1 MRPRAQKV
9 VVFSGS
15 TVTEYL
21 DWRAFS
27 AAPPADVV
35 VLDLTLG
42 DGTTVTENVRRLG
55 ADGSSVIIH
64 SVADRPAA
72 VREALAAGA
81 AGVVSKASPI
91 GDVIAAISTVAHGE
105 PLNNVEW
112 ASAVE
117 GDRAFAD
124 AQLSARERDVLRLY
138 AAGLP
143 LKVVAD
149 RLGVAYS
156 TAKEN
161 ITRVRVKYVEVGRPA
176 PTKVD
181 LLRRA
186 MEDGILA
193 EPATEKVPVVSEPES
208 TRAILDDAWGHI
220 PQTRETTAGLGS
232 FTRLRIERI
241 ISLVVGLGSLVLGTQ
256 AFLAALGAGPG
267 EPGMARPAH
276 ADDVRAA
283 RGDAPRVPASAAACA
298 CSRASSRSC
307 TRRAHPLADR
317 HRRAPTPDS
326 DRPAVDLVP
335 RQRRDARRR
344 ARLPAAA
351 CRSSGPRSSRSCSA
365 SCGSSRAASRAT
377 SGSRSPSTSRSR

>member
-1 MRPRAQKV
+1 M
-9 VVFSGS
+9 
-15 TVTEYL
+15 
-21 DWRAFS
+21 
-27 AAPPADVV
+27 V

-42 DGTTVTENVRRLG
+42 DGTTVTENVRHLV

-91 GDVIAAISTVAHGE
+91 GDVIAAIRTVARGE
-105 PLNNVEW
+105 PLNNIEW

-124 AQLSARERDVLRLY
+124 AQLSTREREVLRLY

-186 MEDGILA
+186 MEDGIL
-193 EPATEKVPVVSEPES
+193 ERSEGSACRCRLTP
-208 TRAILDDAWGHI
+208 TREVLDAAWGLI
-220 PQTRETTAGLGS
+220 PQIAESARRSRQLHPHAHRAHHRGRGRR
-232 FTRLRIERI
+232 RLHRRR
-241 ISLVVGLGSLVLGTQ
+241 GAVLHRG
-256 AFLAALGAGPG
+256 
-267 EPGMARPAH
+267 
-276 ADDVRAA
+276 A
-283 RGDAPRVPASAAACA
+283 RGRRGDR
-298 CSRASSRSC
+298 RGG
-307 TRRAHPLADR
+307 TRR
-317 HRRAPTPDS
+317 
-326 DRPAVDLVP
+326 
-335 RQRRDARRR
+335 
-344 ARLPAAA
+344 
-351 CRSSGPRSSRSCSA
+351 
-365 SCGSSRAASRAT
+365 
-377 SGSRSPSTSRSR
+377 

>member
-1 MRPRAQKV
+1 MTRITLIDDHESVRLGLEAACARAEAKE

-15 TVTEYL
+15 TVTSYL
-21 DWRAFS
+21 DWRIFS
-27 AAPPADVV
+27 KAAPADVV

-42 DGTTVTENVRRLG
+42 DGTTVTENVSALV

-81 AGVVSKASPI
+81 AGVVSKSSRI
-91 GDVIAAISTVAHGE
+91 DDVMAAIGTVARGE

-117 GDRAFAD
+117 SDRAFAD

-186 MEDGILA
+186 MEDGILSQ
-193 EPATEKVPVVSEPES
+193 PAT
-208 TRAILDDAWGHI
+208 D
-220 PQTRETTAGLGS
+220 QRE
-232 FTRLRIERI
+232 EN
-241 ISLVVGLGSLVLGTQ
+241 
-256 AFLAALGAGPG
+256 
-267 EPGMARPAH
+267 
-276 ADDVRAA
+276 
-283 RGDAPRVPASAAACA
+283 
-298 CSRASSRSC
+298 
-307 TRRAHPLADR
+307 
-317 HRRAPTPDS
+317 
-326 DRPAVDLVP
+326 
-335 RQRRDARRR
+335 
-344 ARLPAAA
+344 
-351 CRSSGPRSSRSCSA
+351 
-365 SCGSSRAASRAT
+365 
-377 SGSRSPSTSRSR
+377 

>member
-1 MRPRAQKV
+1 MTRVALIDDHESVRLGLEAACARAGYE

-15 TVTEYL
+15 TVTEYVG
-21 DWRAFS
+21 WRS
-27 AAPPADVV
+27 ASRAAPADVV

-42 DGTTVTENVRRLG
+42 DGTTVTENVDRLV

-81 AGVVSKASPI
+81 AGIVSKSSRI
-91 GDVIAAISTVAHGE
+91 DDVLAAVQTVSRGE
-105 PLNNVEW
+105 PLDNVEW

-161 ITRVRVKYVEVGRPA
+161 ITRVRVKYVDVGRPA
-176 PTKVD
+176 PTKID

-186 MEDGILA
+186 MEDGLVA
-193 EPATEKVPVVSEPES
+193 E
-208 TRAILDDAWGHI
+208 
-220 PQTRETTAGLGS
+220 
-232 FTRLRIERI
+232 
-241 ISLVVGLGSLVLGTQ
+241 
-256 AFLAALGAGPG
+256 
-267 EPGMARPAH
+267 EPG
-276 ADDVRAA
+276 
-283 RGDAPRVPASAAACA
+283 
-298 CSRASSRSC
+298 
-307 TRRAHPLADR
+307 
-317 HRRAPTPDS
+317 
-326 DRPAVDLVP
+326 DL
-335 RQRRDARRR
+335 
-344 ARLPAAA
+344 
-351 CRSSGPRSSRSCSA
+351 
-365 SCGSSRAASRAT
+365 
-377 SGSRSPSTSRSR
+377 

>member
-1 MRPRAQKV
+1 MTRVALIDDHESVRLGLEAACARTAGTE

-15 TVTEYL
+15 HVAEYIG
-21 DWRAFS
+21 WRTFS
-27 AAPPADVV
+27 HEPPADVV

-42 DGTTVTENVRRLG
+42 DGTTVTENVTRLIH
-55 ADGSSVIIH
+55 DGSSVIIH

-91 GDVIAAISTVAHGE
+91 SDVIRAVRTVARGE

-117 GDRAFAD
+117 GDREFAD

-143 LKVVAD
+143 LKVVAE

-161 ITRVRVKYVEVGRPA
+161 ITRIRVKYVEVGRPA

-193 EPATEKVPVVSEPES
+193 E
-208 TRAILDDAWGHI
+208 
-220 PQTRETTAGLGS
+220 
-232 FTRLRIERI
+232 
-241 ISLVVGLGSLVLGTQ
+241 
-256 AFLAALGAGPG
+256 
-267 EPGMARPAH
+267 
-276 ADDVRAA
+276 
-283 RGDAPRVPASAAACA
+283 SA
-298 CSRASSRSC
+298 
-307 TRRAHPLADR
+307 
-317 HRRAPTPDS
+317 PDS
-326 DRPAVDLVP
+326 SGGT
-335 RQRRDARRR
+335 AR
-344 ARLPAAA
+344 
-351 CRSSGPRSSRSCSA
+351 
-365 SCGSSRAASRAT
+365 
-377 SGSRSPSTSRSR
+377 

>member
-1 MRPRAQKV
+1 MTRVALIDDHESVRLGLEAACARAQKV

-15 TVTEYL
+15 NVTGYL

-27 AAPPADVV
+27 GAAPADVV

-42 DGTTVTENVRRLG
+42 DGTTVTENVRRLVM
-55 ADGSSVIIH
+55 DGSSIIIH

-91 GDVIAAISTVAHGE
+91 GDVIAAISTVASGE

-193 EPATEKVPVVSEPES
+193 EP
-208 TRAILDDAWGHI
+208 
-220 PQTRETTAGLGS
+220 
-232 FTRLRIERI
+232 
-241 ISLVVGLGSLVLGTQ
+241 
-256 AFLAALGAGPG
+256 
-267 EPGMARPAH
+267 
-276 ADDVRAA
+276 
-283 RGDAPRVPASAAACA
+283 
-298 CSRASSRSC
+298 
-307 TRRAHPLADR
+307 
-317 HRRAPTPDS
+317 S
-326 DRPAVDLVP
+326 DREGVGGIGA
-335 RQRRDARRR
+335 
-344 ARLPAAA
+344 
-351 CRSSGPRSSRSCSA
+351 
-365 SCGSSRAASRAT
+365 
-377 SGSRSPSTSRSR
+377 

>member
-1 MRPRAQKV
+1 MTRVALIDDHESVRLGLEAACARAGTED

-15 TVTEYL
+15 TVTDYL
-21 DWRAFS
+21 KWRLSS
-27 AAPPADVV
+27 AAAPADVV

-42 DGTTVTENVRRLG
+42 DGTTVTENVRRLVV
-55 ADGSSVIIH
+55 DGSSVIIH

-81 AGVVSKASPI
+81 AGVVSKSSRI
-91 GDVIAAISTVAHGE
+91 DDVTAAVRTVARGE

-117 GDRAFAD
+117 GDRDFAD
-124 AQLSARERDVLRLY
+124 AQLSAREREVLRLY

-186 MEDGILA
+186 MEDGIV
-193 EPATEKVPVVSEPES
+193 EPADQED
-208 TRAILDDAWGHI
+208 I
-220 PQTRETTAGLGS
+220 
-232 FTRLRIERI
+232 
-241 ISLVVGLGSLVLGTQ
+241 
-256 AFLAALGAGPG
+256 
-267 EPGMARPAH
+267 
-276 ADDVRAA
+276 A
-283 RGDAPRVPASAAACA
+283 RG
-298 CSRASSRSC
+298 
-307 TRRAHPLADR
+307 
-317 HRRAPTPDS
+317 
-326 DRPAVDLVP
+326 
-335 RQRRDARRR
+335 
-344 ARLPAAA
+344 
-351 CRSSGPRSSRSCSA
+351 G
-365 SCGSSRAASRAT
+365 
-377 SGSRSPSTSRSR
+377 

>member
-1 MRPRAQKV
+1 MTRVALIDDHESVRLGLAAACARAGTKD

-15 TVTEYL
+15 SVTEYL
-21 DWRAFS
+21 TWRATSGS
-27 AAPPADVV
+27 APADVV

-42 DGTTVTENVRRLG
+42 DGTTVTENVRRLVL
-55 ADGSSVIIH
+55 DGSSVIIH

-81 AGVVSKASPI
+81 AGVVSKSSRI
-91 GDVIAAISTVAHGE
+91 DDVIAAVRTVARGE

-117 GDRAFAD
+117 GDREFAD
-124 AQLSARERDVLRLY
+124 AQLSAREREVLRLY

-193 EPATEKVPVVSEPES
+193 ESAAEP
-208 TRAILDDAWGHI
+208 G
-220 PQTRETTAGLGS
+220 G
-232 FTRLRIERI
+232 
-241 ISLVVGLGSLVLGTQ
+241 
-256 AFLAALGAGPG
+256 GAGDG
-267 EPGMARPAH
+267 
-276 ADDVRAA
+276 
-283 RGDAPRVPASAAACA
+283 
-298 CSRASSRSC
+298 
-307 TRRAHPLADR
+307 
-317 HRRAPTPDS
+317 
-326 DRPAVDLVP
+326 
-335 RQRRDARRR
+335 
-344 ARLPAAA
+344 
-351 CRSSGPRSSRSCSA
+351 
-365 SCGSSRAASRAT
+365 
-377 SGSRSPSTSRSR
+377 

>member
-1 MRPRAQKV
+1 MTRVALIDDHESVRLGLAAACARVGTKQ

-15 TVTEYL
+15 TVAAYL

-27 AAPPADVV
+27 MAPPADVV

-42 DGTTVTENVRRLG
+42 DGTTVTENVRRLVV
-55 ADGSSVIIH
+55 DGSSVIIH

-72 VREALAAGA
+72 VREALVAGA
-81 AGVVSKASPI
+81 AGIVSKSSPI
-91 GDVIAAISTVAHGE
+91 DEVIAAIRTVARGE

-117 GDRAFAD
+117 GDREFAD

-161 ITRVRVKYVEVGRPA
+161 ITRIRVKYVEVGRPA
-176 PTKVD
+176 PTKID

-193 EPATEKVPVVSEPES
+193 QS
-208 TRAILDDAWGHI
+208 
-220 PQTRETTAGLGS
+220 
-232 FTRLRIERI
+232 
-241 ISLVVGLGSLVLGTQ
+241 
-256 AFLAALGAGPG
+256 AADPGDGPG
-267 EPGMARPAH
+267 G
-276 ADDVRAA
+276 
-283 RGDAPRVPASAAACA
+283 G
-298 CSRASSRSC
+298 
-307 TRRAHPLADR
+307 
-317 HRRAPTPDS
+317 
-326 DRPAVDLVP
+326 
-335 RQRRDARRR
+335 
-344 ARLPAAA
+344 
-351 CRSSGPRSSRSCSA
+351 
-365 SCGSSRAASRAT
+365 
-377 SGSRSPSTSRSR
+377 

>member
-1 MRPRAQKV
+1 MTRVALIDDHESVRLGLEAACARVGAKD

-15 TVTEYL
+15 TVTDYL
-21 DWRAFS
+21 KWRASTAS
-27 AAPPADVV
+27 APADVV

-42 DGTTVTENVRRLG
+42 DGTTVTENVRRLVM
-55 ADGSSVIIH
+55 DGSSVIIH

-81 AGVVSKASPI
+81 AGVVSKSSRI
-91 GDVIAAISTVAHGE
+91 DDVIAAVSTVAKGE

-117 GDRAFAD
+117 GDREFAD
-124 AQLSARERDVLRLY
+124 AQLSAREREVLRLY

-193 EPATEKVPVVSEPES
+193 ESATDPED
-208 TRAILDDAWGHI
+208 I
-220 PQTRETTAGLGS
+220 
-232 FTRLRIERI
+232 
-241 ISLVVGLGSLVLGTQ
+241 
-256 AFLAALGAGPG
+256 
-267 EPGMARPAH
+267 
-276 ADDVRAA
+276 A
-283 RGDAPRVPASAAACA
+283 RG
-298 CSRASSRSC
+298 
-307 TRRAHPLADR
+307 
-317 HRRAPTPDS
+317 
-326 DRPAVDLVP
+326 
-335 RQRRDARRR
+335 
-344 ARLPAAA
+344 
-351 CRSSGPRSSRSCSA
+351 G
-365 SCGSSRAASRAT
+365 
-377 SGSRSPSTSRSR
+377 